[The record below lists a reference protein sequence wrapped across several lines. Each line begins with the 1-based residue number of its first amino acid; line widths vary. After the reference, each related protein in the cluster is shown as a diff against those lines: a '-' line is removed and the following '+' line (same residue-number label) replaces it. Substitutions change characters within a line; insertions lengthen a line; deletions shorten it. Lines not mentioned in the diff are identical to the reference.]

1 MSLNVN
7 LIGSFVLGALGIWGI
22 VLAGRHSRFGWLLG
36 LFAQVLW
43 FIFGIVTKQ
52 YGFLITAVAYGVVY
66 ARNYY
71 KWSLQHDDEAK
82 RADSN
87 IDQ

>member
-1 MSLNVN
+1 MNITAG
-7 LIGSFVLGALGIWGI
+7 LIWSFVLGGLGIWGI
-22 VLAGRHSRFGWLLG
+22 FLAGSKSRFGWLLG

-52 YGFLITAVAYGVVY
+52 YGFIATAIAYGFVY
-66 ARNYY
+66 ARNYH
-71 KWSLQHDDEAK
+71 KWSLEHYDDAK
-82 RADSN
+82 KADSN